1 VIDWPGIGS
10 IPPALNRDGLTSLY
24 IYAGIYPQP
33 SHSFSCASNSS
44 VLGCLSLASSS
55 NSSASARKQL
65 ALHSKTF
72 TLVDSIR
79 EFGTQLR
86 DLLALRRWLEEH
98 KCHHVAMES
107 TGVYWQ
113 PVYAVLETALSDEM
127 HLLVVNA
134 RHMKN
139 VPGKK
144 TDMRDAE
151 WIATLLRAGLLKG
164 SFVPERDIRDLRQF
178 TRYRKA
184 LIRDITSQKNRI
196 EKLLQSQGFLLSS
209 ILSDSF
215 GRSGLAIMHQLVQD
229 GFMTEQSLDRCLKA
243 QVRKKAHEILSSLN
257 GTLSM
262 PQRKLL
268 KMQLAHLAD
277 LQANLREVEEEI
289 HDGFSQF
296 QGPIELLDS
305 IPGIDQTAAYTIL
318 AEIGAEMSAFPTAQ
332 HICSWAGLAPGNYKS
347 ANKQKKQRL
356 TPGNNYLKTMLCE
369 VAWVIASHK
378 KLYLSSWYWR
388 LKQQTD
394 AKRAIVAL
402 ARKLLVI
409 IYTMLKTDQ
418 LYNEQ
423 KFLDRKQASER
434 RKVNRMV
441 YELSRLGYAVS
452 LPA

>member
-1 VIDWPGIGS
+1 MMNMEDILDCCCGLDIHKES
-10 IPPALNRDGLTSLY
+10 IVACLLQGPIRSQFK
-24 IYAGIYPQP
+24 PQ
-33 SHSFSCASNSS
+33 SE
-44 VLGCLSLASSS
+44 
-55 NSSASARKQL
+55 
-65 ALHSKTF
+65 
-72 TLVDSIR
+72 IR

-86 DLLALRRWLEEH
+86 DLLALRNWLAEH
-98 KCHHVAMES
+98 KCNHVAMES
-107 TGVYWQ
+107 TGIYWQ
-113 PVYAVLETALSDEM
+113 PVYAVLETSLSDEM

-164 SFVPERDIRDLRQF
+164 SFIPERDIRDLRQF

-196 EKLLQSQGFLLSS
+196 EKLLQSNGFSLSS
-209 ILSDSF
+209 FLSDIF
-215 GRSGLAIMHQLVQD
+215 GSSGLALMNQLVQE
-229 GFMTEQSLDRCLKA
+229 GYITGQSLDICLKA
-243 QVRKKAHEILSSLN
+243 RARQKASGILSSLN
-257 GTLSM
+257 GTLSV

-289 HDGFSQF
+289 RDGFSQF

-318 AEIGAEMSAFPTAQ
+318 AEIGKEMTAFPTAQ

-347 ANKQKKQRL
+347 ANKQKRQRI
-356 TPGNNYLKTMLCE
+356 TQGNNYLKTMLCE
-369 VAWVIASHK
+369 VAWVIAAHK
-378 KLYLSSWYWR
+378 NLYLSSWYWR
-388 LKQQTD
+388 MKQHTD

-418 LYNEQ
+418 LYNEL
-423 KFLDRKQASER
+423 KFLERKQASEQR
-434 RKVNRMV
+434 RVKRMV
-441 YELSRLGYAVS
+441 FELNRLGYVVS
-452 LPA
+452 RSA

>member
-1 VIDWPGIGS
+1 MEDILECCCGLDIHKESIVACLLKGPIGK
-10 IPPALNRDGLTSLY
+10 GLK
-24 IYAGIYPQP
+24 P
-33 SHSFSCASNSS
+33 
-44 VLGCLSLASSS
+44 
-55 NSSASARKQL
+55 
-65 ALHSKTF
+65 
-72 TLVDSIR
+72 DSEIM
-79 EFGTQLR
+79 EFGTQLK
-86 DLLALRRWLEEH
+86 DLVALRKWLEAHE
-98 KCHHVAMES
+98 CHYVAMES
-107 TGVYWQ
+107 TGIYWQ

-196 EKLLQSQGFLLSS
+196 EKLLQSNGFRLSS
-209 ILSDSF
+209 FLSDIF
-215 GRSGLAIMHQLVQD
+215 GSSGLAIMYQLVQI
-229 GFMTEQSLDRCLKA
+229 GSISAESLDRCLKA
-243 QVRKKAHEILSSLN
+243 RARKKASEILSSLN
-257 GTLSM
+257 GTLSL

-277 LQANLREVEEEI
+277 LQANLQEVEAEI
-289 HDGFSQF
+289 RDGFSQF

-305 IPGIDQTAAYTIL
+305 IPGIDQTAAYAIL
-318 AEIGAEMSAFPTAQ
+318 AEIGKEMSAFPTAQ

-347 ANKQKKQRL
+347 ANKQKKQRI
-356 TPGNNYLKTMLCE
+356 TPGNPYLKTMLCE

-378 KLYLSSWYWR
+378 NLYLSGWYWR
-388 LKQQTD
+388 LKQRTD

-409 IYTMLKTDQ
+409 IFTMLKSNSAYD
-418 LYNEQ
+418 EQ
-423 KFLDRKQASER
+423 RFLQRKQASEQKHISR
-434 RKVNRMV
+434 IVH
-441 YELSRLGYAVS
+441 ELTSLGYTVS
-452 LPA
+452 APA

>member
-1 VIDWPGIGS
+1 MEDILDCCCGLDVHKESIVACLLQGPPG
-10 IPPALNRDGLTSLY
+10 NGLK
-24 IYAGIYPQP
+24 PQ
-33 SHSFSCASNSS
+33 SE
-44 VLGCLSLASSS
+44 V
-55 NSSASARKQL
+55 
-65 ALHSKTF
+65 
-72 TLVDSIR
+72 R
-79 EFGTQLR
+79 EFGTQLK
-86 DLLALRRWLEEH
+86 DLLALRKWLEEH
-98 KCHHVAMES
+98 KCNHVAMES
-107 TGVYWQ
+107 TGIYWQ
-113 PVYAVLETALSDEM
+113 PVYAILETSFSDEM

-196 EKLLQSQGFLLSS
+196 EKLLQSNGFRLSTF
-209 ILSDSF
+209 LSDIF
-215 GRSGLAIMHQLVQD
+215 GSSGSALMHQLVQV
-229 GFMTEQSLDRCLKA
+229 GFITKQSLDICLKA
-243 QVRKKAHEILSSLN
+243 RARQKASEILSSLN
-257 GTLSM
+257 GTLSV

-268 KMQLAHLAD
+268 KMQLAHLSD
-277 LQANLREVEEEI
+277 LQDNLREVETEI

-318 AEIGAEMSAFPTAQ
+318 AEIGKEMSAFPTAQ

-347 ANKQKKQRL
+347 ANKQKKQRINQ
-356 TPGNNYLKTMLCE
+356 GNNYLKTILCE

-378 KLYLSSWYWR
+378 NLYLSSWYWR
-388 LKQQTD
+388 LKQHTD
-394 AKRAIVAL
+394 SKRAIVAL

-409 IYTMLKTDQ
+409 IYTMLKTEQ

-423 KFLDRKQASER
+423 KFLERKKASEQ
-434 RKVNRMV
+434 RKVKRMV
-441 YELSRLGYAVS
+441 YELSQLGYAVS

>member
-1 VIDWPGIGS
+1 MEDILDCCCGLDVHKES
-10 IPPALNRDGLTSLY
+10 IVACLLQGPLGNGLK
-24 IYAGIYPQP
+24 PQ
-33 SHSFSCASNSS
+33 SE
-44 VLGCLSLASSS
+44 V
-55 NSSASARKQL
+55 
-65 ALHSKTF
+65 
-72 TLVDSIR
+72 R
-79 EFGTQLR
+79 EFGTQLK
-86 DLLALRRWLEEH
+86 DLLALRKWLEEH
-98 KCHHVAMES
+98 KCNHVAMES
-107 TGVYWQ
+107 TGIYWQ
-113 PVYAVLETALSDEM
+113 PVYAILETSLSDDM

-196 EKLLQSQGFLLSS
+196 EKLLQSNGFRLSTF
-209 ILSDSF
+209 LSDIF
-215 GRSGLAIMHQLVQD
+215 GSSGSALMHQLVQV
-229 GFMTEQSLDRCLKA
+229 GFITKQSLDICLKA
-243 QVRKKAHEILSSLN
+243 RARQKASEILSSLN
-257 GTLSM
+257 GTLSV

-277 LQANLREVEEEI
+277 LQDNLREVETEI

-296 QGPIELLDS
+296 QEPIELLDS

-318 AEIGAEMSAFPTAQ
+318 AEVGKEMAAFPTAQ

-347 ANKQKKQRL
+347 ANKQKKQRI
-356 TPGNNYLKTMLCE
+356 TQGNKYLKTILCE

-388 LKQQTD
+388 LKQHTD
-394 AKRAIVAL
+394 SKRAIVAL

-409 IYTMLKTDQ
+409 IYTMLKTEQ

-423 KFLDRKQASER
+423 KFLERKKASEQ
-434 RKVNRMV
+434 RKVKRMV
-441 YELSRLGYAVS
+441 YELSQLGYAVS

>member
-1 VIDWPGIGS
+1 MEDILDRCCGLDIHKES
-10 IPPALNRDGLTSLY
+10 IVACLLQGPIRSQMK
-24 IYAGIYPQP
+24 PQ
-33 SHSFSCASNSS
+33 SE
-44 VLGCLSLASSS
+44 
-55 NSSASARKQL
+55 
-65 ALHSKTF
+65 
-72 TLVDSIR
+72 IR
-79 EFGTQLR
+79 EFGTQLK
-86 DLLALRRWLEEH
+86 DLLALRKWLEEH
-98 KCHHVAMES
+98 ECNYVAMES
-107 TGVYWQ
+107 TGIYWQ
-113 PVYAVLETALSDEM
+113 PVYAVLEAALSDEM

-134 RHMKN
+134 RHMRN

-196 EKLLQSQGFLLSS
+196 EKLLQSNGFRLSS
-209 ILSDSF
+209 FLSDIF
-215 GRSGLAIMHQLVQD
+215 GSSGSALMHQLVEI
-229 GFMTEQSLDRCLKA
+229 GFITSQSLDMCLKA
-243 QVRKKAHEILSSLN
+243 RARQKASEILSSLN
-257 GTLSM
+257 GTLSV

-268 KMQLAHLAD
+268 KMQLAHLTD
-277 LQANLREVEEEI
+277 LQDNLREVETEI

-318 AEIGAEMSAFPTAQ
+318 AEIGKEMAAFPTAQ
-332 HICSWAGLAPGNYKS
+332 HICSWAGLAPGNHKS
-347 ANKQKKQRL
+347 ANKQKKQRI
-356 TPGNNYLKTMLCE
+356 TQGNNYLKTILCE

-378 KLYLSSWYWR
+378 NLYLSSWYWR
-388 LKQQTD
+388 LKQHTD
-394 AKRAIVAL
+394 SKRAIVAL

-409 IYTMLKTDQ
+409 IYTMLKTEQ

-423 KFLDRKQASER
+423 KFLERKKASEQ
-434 RKVNRMV
+434 RKVKRMV
-441 YELSRLGYAVS
+441 YELSQLGYAVT